1 MDFLFRREEFD
12 DTIPWVEKYRPNSL
26 SEVKG
31 HDWIIKAL
39 RKFVEQ
45 KNIPHMIFTGPAG
58 TGKTSSAVA
67 IVKEL
72 LGKDYTPDQI
82 LELNAS
88 DNVRM
93 DTVQN
98 EIKIFTSSSS
108 FMGKQNFKLIILDE
122 SDNIPMEP
130 QQALRRIIEKAPPY
144 IKFIFMCN
152 YENRL
157 IDPIKSRCA
166 LFRFVPL
173 KKSDIIDRLKYIA
186 NSENLKFKDSFF
198 EIIHEISKGDMR
210 KAVNY
215 LQMAAALDI
224 KDEKD
229 YFSIYKIAGFMDP
242 HIFKEIINT
251 LINGAFIKS
260 INLLKSE
267 MGFTGRNFLSQLM
280 DWVLKLEKSDEV
292 KARIIEAISE
302 IDFRTTN
309 SAENNLQMESLLG
322 FILNVLKI
330 N

>member
-1 MDFLFRREEFD
+1 MDFLFRREIID

-31 HDWIIKAL
+31 HDWIVKAL
-39 RKFVEQ
+39 RTFVEQ
-45 KNIPHMIFTGPAG
+45 KSIPHMIFTGPAG
-58 TGKTSSAVA
+58 TGKTSAAVA

-82 LELNAS
+82 LEMNAS

-93 DTVQN
+93 ETVQN
-98 EIKIFTSSSS
+98 EIKVFTSSSS
-108 FMGKQNFKLIILDE
+108 FMGKENFKLIILDE

-130 QQALRRIIEKAPPY
+130 QQALRRIIEKSPPY

-173 KKSDIIDRLKYIA
+173 KKSDIIERLKYIA
-186 NSENLKFKDSFF
+186 NSENLKLKDEFF

-229 YFSIYKIAGFMDP
+229 YPSIYKIAGFMDP
-242 HIFKEIINT
+242 TNFKEIINT
-251 LINGAFIKS
+251 LISGNFTKS
-260 INLLKSE
+260 TKLLKSE
-267 MGFTGRNFLSQLM
+267 TGYTGRNFLSQLM
-280 DWVLKLEKSDEV
+280 DWALKLDKKEEV
-292 KARIIEAISE
+292 KAKIIEAISE
-302 IDFRTTN
+302 IDYRTTN

-322 FILNVLKI
+322 FILTAFKN
-330 N
+330 